1 MSGNGYSYKG
11 PTRATAPTTRY
22 TPLLPSPPPNPNPTN
37 PPLPS
42 SQGNNYCARD
52 YGSSASNSNT

>member
-1 MSGNGYSYKG
+1 MSGNGYSYK
-11 PTRATAPTTRY
+11 ATAPTTRY
-22 TPLLPSPPPNPNPTN
+22 TPLLPSPTN

-52 YGSSASNSNT
+52 YSSSASNSNT